1 MSRMRTGLAA
11 VAAGLLVLGCGAAA
25 PQASPTTPAESPA
38 AASPTQATLPTEAPV
53 ATGTPLQTESAT
65 PTPEA
70 PTPTDGT
77 APGTIAP
84 DQPLE
89 DLFPDELGGRQL
101 EVQSATGEAILT
113 LMGETEPDD
122 LNEFLGDMGASI
134 DQMSVAFAFSFGP
147 GATADEFTGVTLFA
161 YRIRGVQGSQML
173 TRLAE
178 MVREDAEDAELGT
191 ATISGKTVTT
201 VREQDADEDATAYL
215 YPVGDVVFMAGGTP
229 SLVEEAFAKLP

>member
-1 MSRMRTGLAA
+1 MSRMRTSLAA

-38 AASPTQATLPTEAPV
+38 AASPTQATIPTEAPV
-53 ATGTPLQTESAT
+53 ATGTPLQTQA
-65 PTPEA
+65 PTPEP
-70 PTPTDGT
+70 PTPTVDA

-89 DLFPDELGGRQL
+89 DLFPDELGGRTL

-113 LMGETEPDD
+113 LLGETEPDD

-178 MVREDAEDAELGT
+178 MVRQDADDAELGT

>member
-38 AASPTQATLPTEAPV
+38 AASPTPATVPTEAPA
-53 ATGTPLQTESAT
+53 ATGTPL
-65 PTPEA
+65 PTQA
-70 PTPTDGT
+70 PTLEPPAPTDGT